1 VNERDDAL
9 NEMIDRNLR
18 DAHRQVH
25 YDEVWAERVLREI
38 ACEFD
43 SDGAIAA
50 QTSNRSGNAWSKLSW
65 PNIAALAA
73 GLLLVVL
80 SASWLA
86 SPSYRQQRKDSKESL
101 VVELPKRLTEK
112 LPERLTEK
120 LPDDRQHIDPEGSRL
135 QKSESVIAGS
145 GYLAA
150 RISDDSVFE
159 IYVVLPTRNTAGKF
173 DISR

>member
-1 VNERDDAL
+1 MNERDDAL

-25 YDEVWAERVLREI
+25 YDEVWAERVLRVI

-73 GLLLVVL
+73 GLFLVVL

-86 SPSYRQQRKDSKESL
+86 STSYRQQRNDFTESA
-101 VVELPKRLTEK
+101 VGELPEK
-112 LPERLTEK
+112 LPEK
-120 LPDDRQHIDPEGSRL
+120 LPDDRRHAEPEGSRL
-135 QKSESVIAGS
+135 QNSESVIAGS

-150 RISDDSVFE
+150 RISDDSEFE

>member
-1 VNERDDAL
+1 MNERDDAL

-112 LPERLTEK
+112 LP
-120 LPDDRQHIDPEGSRL
+120 DDRQHIDPEGSRL

-145 GYLAA
+145 GYLAE